1 MKSTPAASSVD
12 VPVRDGTATTGDDVE
27 AYDTVSF
34 ELPLDAPVPGL
45 AADFV
50 VDLTQLYLND
60 IGARPLLT
68 PPQELALARAM
79 RAGDFLARQTLIERN
94 LRLVVSIARHY
105 LHRGLA
111 LPDLVEEGNLGLIHA
126 LEKFDPERGFR
137 FSTYATWWIR
147 QSIERAVMNQSRTI
161 RLPLNVVKEMNFVL
175 RAMRHLETRA
185 AAGERDTTL
194 EDVAHLLGKDV
205 DEVERLMRYR
215 EQPVSLDAP
224 LDHDR
229 ALTVRDSVADDAAVS
244 PELLLHVSSI
254 ERYVGEWLAE
264 LTERQRLIIERRY
277 GLNGCDVAALDEL
290 ASELGVSRERIRQIQ
305 VEALDKLRGRI
316 ARKGLEKEDFI

>member
-1 MKSTPAASSVD
+1 
-12 VPVRDGTATTGDDVE
+12 
-27 AYDTVSF
+27 
-34 ELPLDAPVPGL
+34 
-45 AADFV
+45 
-50 VDLTQLYLND
+50 
-60 IGARPLLT
+60 
-68 PPQELALARAM
+68 
-79 RAGDFLARQTLIERN
+79 
-94 LRLVVSIARHY
+94 
-105 LHRGLA
+105 
-111 LPDLVEEGNLGLIHA
+111 
-126 LEKFDPERGFR
+126 
-137 FSTYATWWIR
+137 
-147 QSIERAVMNQSRTI
+147 MN
-161 RLPLNVVKEMNFVL
+161 VVL

-194 EDVAHLLGKDV
+194 EDVAHLLGKEV
-205 DEVERLMRYR
+205 DEVERLLRYR

-264 LTERQRLIIERRY
+264 LTERQRLVIERRY
-277 GLNGCDVAALDEL
+277 GLNGCDVAAHDEL

-316 ARKGLEKEDFI
+316 ARKGFEKEDFI